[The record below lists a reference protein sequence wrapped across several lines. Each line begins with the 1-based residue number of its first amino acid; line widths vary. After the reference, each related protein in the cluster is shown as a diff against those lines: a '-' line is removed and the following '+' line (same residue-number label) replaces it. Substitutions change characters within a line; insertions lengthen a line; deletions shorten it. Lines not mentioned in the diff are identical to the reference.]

1 MIMADNAKPSDVM
14 RSMMEKNLQQAQGA
28 MASYFDL
35 LEKST
40 SASPFSAT
48 DQAKAFKQLI
58 NRNVAATFDYSDKL
72 LHARNLQDVM
82 RVQAE
87 FLQAQF
93 QALTEQ
99 AKDVAEATAP
109 AVGAPME

>member
-1 MIMADNAKPSDVM
+1 MIMADNERPSDVM

-28 MASYFDL
+28 VASYFDL
-35 LEKST
+35 LEKSA

-48 DQAKAFKQLI
+48 DQAKTFKRLI

-87 FLQAQF
+87 FLRAQF

-99 AKDVAEATAP
+99 ARDVAETTAAT
-109 AVGAPME
+109 VDCPME